1 VETHHKR
8 ILLSPPHLSGL
19 EPRFVQDALDSN
31 WIAPVGPHVDAF
43 ERDFAAAIAAANVAA
58 VSSGTAA
65 LHLALRLAGVRPG
78 DDVLV
83 STLTFVASA
92 SPIVYLGANPVF
104 VDSESASWNIDAALV
119 AEAIESRVAHR
130 RAPRAVVVVHLFGQ
144 CADLEPILAVCAQH
158 GIAVIEDAAEALGA
172 TYRGKAA
179 GTIGLFGVFSF
190 NGNKMITTS
199 GGGALV
205 SARPDLIARAR
216 YLAGQARADTAH
228 YEHSELG
235 YNYRMSN
242 ILAALGCAQLCVLPE
257 RVAARRRI
265 ARIYQEQLG
274 DLPGLCFQREA
285 EWGVHARWLTCA
297 TVDPELAG
305 FDVSQLRNAL
315 EEECIESRPVWKPLH
330 MQPLFAGCEH
340 IGGSVAERL
349 FARGICLPSGS
360 SLTDTDL
367 ARVIEVIR
375 RHFARAQ
382 HKRALTKPVVHSDE
396 VVVRSSALP
405 AMEAS

>member
-1 VETHHKR
+1 VETQPKR

-31 WIAPVGPHVDAF
+31 WIAPLGPHVDAF
-43 ERDFAAAIAAANVAA
+43 ERDFAAAIGAADVAA
-58 VSSGTAA
+58 LSSGTAA
-65 LHLALRLAGVRPG
+65 LHLALRLVGVRPG

-92 SPIVYLGANPVF
+92 APIVYLGANPVF
-104 VDSESASWNIDAALV
+104 VDSESVSWNIDPALV
-119 AEAIESRVAHR
+119 AEAIETRAKHS
-130 RAPRAVVVVHLFGQ
+130 RAPRAVVVVHVFGQ
-144 CADLEPILAVCAQH
+144 CANLDPILDVCARH

-172 TYRGKAA
+172 TYRGRPA
-179 GTIGLFGVFSF
+179 GSIGLFGVFSF

-205 SARPDLIARAR
+205 SARPELVTRAR
-216 YLAGQARADTAH
+216 YLAGQARANTPH

-242 ILAALGCAQLCVLPE
+242 ILAALGCAQLRVLPE

-265 ARIYQEQLG
+265 ARTYQDQLR

-285 EWGVHARWLTCA
+285 AWGVHARWLTCA
-297 TVDPELAG
+297 TVDPENAG
-305 FDVSQLRNAL
+305 LTAAELRNAL
-315 EEECIESRPVWKPLH
+315 AEEGIESRPAWKPLH
-330 MQPLFAGCEH
+330 TQPVFANSEH

-349 FARGICLPSGS
+349 FATGICLPSGS
-360 SLTDTDL
+360 SMTDDDL
-367 ARVIEVIR
+367 GRVIDVIR
-375 RHFARAQ
+375 RTFARA
-382 HKRALTKPVVHSDE
+382 A
-396 VVVRSSALP
+396 RSSALP
-405 AMEAS
+405 GMEAS

>member
-1 VETHHKR
+1 METQHKR

-31 WIAPVGPHVDAF
+31 WIAPLGPHVDAF
-43 ERDFAAAIAAANVAA
+43 ERDFAAATGAADVAA
-58 VSSGTAA
+58 LSSGTAA

-104 VDSESASWNIDAALV
+104 VDSERVSWNIDPALV
-119 AEAIESRVAHR
+119 AEAIETRVAHG

-144 CADLEPILAVCAQH
+144 CANLDPILAVCARH

-172 TYRGKAA
+172 TYRGRPA
-179 GTIGLFGVFSF
+179 GSIGLFGVFSF

-199 GGGALV
+199 AGGALV
-205 SARPDLIARAR
+205 SARPELVARAR
-216 YLAGQARADTAH
+216 YLAGQARANTAH

-242 ILAALGCAQLCVLPE
+242 ILAALGCAQLHVLPE

-265 ARIYQEQLG
+265 ARVYQDQLG

-297 TVDPELAG
+297 TVDQEHAGLNATELR
-305 FDVSQLRNAL
+305 DAL
-315 EEECIESRPVWKPLH
+315 EEEGIESRPLWKPLH
-330 MQPLFAGCEH
+330 TQPVFANSER

-349 FARGICLPSGS
+349 FATGICLPSGS
-360 SLTDTDL
+360 SLTDDEL
-367 ARVIEVIR
+367 GRVIDVIR
-375 RHFARAQ
+375 RTFARAQ
-382 HKRALTKPVVHSDE
+382 
-396 VVVRSSALP
+396 SALP
-405 AMEAS
+405 GMEAS